1 MARIYEIADQLR
13 IPGVKVDAAL
23 YPSTLTKRIFNSA
36 RSMIESGVII
46 GHGGAAKVA
55 KYVFSGRN
63 VTHLRTTTY
72 GILRYGH
79 INLPREAREEIVEC
93 YEAFIMLKKAQYT
106 DPHEPSTLLVKDRY
120 WDDRREDV
128 RTFFENLPNSRWI
141 GVDQPELRNRIAGI
155 CAAHRTDLTKQNTAD
170 LLKQFDAG
178 EPFPINVFES
188 PSI

>member
-23 YPSTLTKRIFNSA
+23 YPSNLTKRIHKSA
-36 RSMIESGVII
+36 RSMIESGVIN
-46 GHGGAAKVA
+46 GYGGAAKVA
-55 KYVFSGRN
+55 KHVFRGRN
-63 VTHLRTTTY
+63 VTHLQTTTH

-93 YEAFIMLKKAQYT
+93 YEAFIMTKKAQYV
-106 DPHEPSTLLVKDRY
+106 ERGVREEYWKDR
-120 WDDRREDV
+120 RVDV
-128 RTFFENLPNSRWI
+128 HRFFENLPNSRWI